1 MEFYLSIDGERRG
14 PFSMFKVGELLD
26 RGEVDADTL
35 AWHRDLDSWR
45 PIREVSALDTVRER
59 QAERAD
65 APPALPD
72 PGSPPDSKQTPE
84 TEPEPAAAEED
95 ARPGPR
101 KVPVSSIA
109 RDVRPFVRF
118 WARMFDYTL
127 VSVLVLITSDV
138 ALPEPVPGESFTDL
152 FSRYLQAMKEP
163 EAVVLARTQ
172 FLAMIGW
179 HVLEAILIHLFATT
193 PGKALFGLKVQ
204 MPDESRVQPLR
215 SLGRSFYVYILGAG
229 FYQVPFSIIG
239 MTFSFF
245 RLLGSGQCLWDQHLD
260 TRVEHTPLGLGRIV
274 LAILAFLALIML
286 QSLRFS

>member
-35 AWHRDLDSWR
+35 AWHRELDSWR

-59 QAERAD
+59 HAERTE
-65 APPALPD
+65 PPALPE
-72 PGSPPDSKQTPE
+72 PGDTPTSEREPDTEPQA
-84 TEPEPAAAEED
+84 TEPEDVVPAA
-95 ARPGPR
+95 PR
-101 KVPVSSIA
+101 RVPVSSIA

-138 ALPEPVPGESFTDL
+138 TLPEPVPGESFGDL
-152 FSRYLQAMKEP
+152 FSRYLQAMQEP

-179 HVLEAILIHLFATT
+179 HVLEAILIHLFGTT

-204 MPDESRVQPLR
+204 MPDESRIPPLR
-215 SLGRSFYVYILGAG
+215 SLGRSFYVYVLGAG

-245 RLLGSGQCLWDQHLD
+245 RLLGSGKCLWDQHLE

-274 LAILAFLALIML
+274 LAISAFLVLIML